1 MQERKCSISAPV
13 VASVKQDLWL
23 VNGVFV
29 YIAAFNCEI
38 YSILWK
44 ISILYVKIWNNVFTG
59 TKMFYIVESV
69 SSQVKWVSAFGLSN
83 NNKWQWWV

>member
-29 YIAAFNCEI
+29 YIAAFGCEI

-44 ISILYVKIWNNVFTG
+44 ISILYVKIWNNVFVLAQ
-59 TKMFYIVESV
+59 KCFISLN
-69 SSQVKWVSAFGLSN
+69 QPRHR
-83 NNKWQWWV
+83 